1 MRVSFVL
8 RSAEESSETLMHCGQ
23 VKNRNVTIP
32 IHFFV
37 RPRTQHLVAG
47 YRVYGKQPY
56 LWPVFVDEF

>member
-1 MRVSFVL
+1 
-8 RSAEESSETLMHCGQ
+8 MHCGQ